1 MTGAGLRWNGV
12 FLVEDDTEAKGFEV
26 EEEDEEEEDKVELIL
41 VGTKLEDLPTKPLP
55 EPPMELLLLLEPALL
70 FLLDLK
76 VKRGSRSVSGFEGN
90 AKEVVERDRPSF
102 KLIKS
107 LVAFIIDSYTF
118 IK

>member
-1 MTGAGLRWNGV
+1 MAVVVVAVADRAGMTGAGLRWNGV

-26 EEEDEEEEDKVELIL
+26 EEEDEEEEEDKVELIL

-90 AKEVVERDRPSF
+90 AKEVVERD
-102 KLIKS
+102 
-107 LVAFIIDSYTF
+107 
-118 IK
+118 